1 MPYIMMIFDF
11 DHRLTRQNSPPADAD
26 EQLLKL
32 RLGKRAVAVLL
43 PAVAAGVHVVHAL
56 LQPVD
61 LVEGVVAR
69 LLHEY
74 VCWIE
79 KGRRK
84 GV

>member
-1 MPYIMMIFDF
+1 MMIFDL

-43 PAVAAGVHVVHAL
+43 PGVGSVGVHVVHAL

-61 LVEGVVAR
+61 LMEGVVAR

-74 VCWIE
+74 VCWNVR
-79 KGRRK
+79 GRGK